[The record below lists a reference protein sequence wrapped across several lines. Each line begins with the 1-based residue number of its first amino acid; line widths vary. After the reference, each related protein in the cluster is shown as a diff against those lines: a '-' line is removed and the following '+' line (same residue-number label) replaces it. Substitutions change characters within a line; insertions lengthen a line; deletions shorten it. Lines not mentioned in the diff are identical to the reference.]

1 MSRYIINGGKSLKG
15 EVSIRGAKNAS
26 FKEIIASLLT
36 DQTVYLNNVP
46 QISDVKITASIAKSL
61 GCQVNQTAEHCF
73 ELTTPKIT
81 NTTVPAGTGEKSRSS
96 FMFASPL
103 LARTGTAIVPVPGGD
118 KLGNRPLDRLF
129 DCFSKMNIKITE
141 TDNNITFNTEKIIG
155 THYTFVKPSHTVTE
169 AILTTAV
176 LASGETII
184 DNAALEPEIDDLILM
199 LTQMGA
205 KIQRDPKDI
214 KRIIIQGVSKL
225 NGTTHEVICDRNE
238 IVTFAC
244 AALATKGSI
253 SILRVKPKV
262 VKTFLDTIIKMGAE
276 VKTGNDEIYVA
287 WVKPLSSI
295 NIETSP
301 EPGFMTDWQAIFSVL
316 LTQTVGC
323 SSVIERVYPSRF
335 QHIDNLKK
343 MGAKI
348 TFFNPEINN
357 SDKYYQFNKESD
369 KPEYFHGVKIY
380 GPAKLNPANFT
391 INDLRA
397 GASATIAALTAS
409 GKSNIEGID
418 YIERGYEK
426 LAERLLSLG
435 ANIEYIKI

>member
-26 FKEIIASLLT
+26 FKQIIATLLT
-36 DQTVYLNNVP
+36 DETVYLNNVP
-46 QISDVKITASIAKSL
+46 QISDVKITNSIAKSL
-61 GCQVNQTAEHCF
+61 GCQVNQTIEHCL

-96 FMFASPL
+96 FMFAAPL
-103 LARTGTAIVPVPGGD
+103 LARTGTAVVPSPGGD

-129 DCFSKMNIKITE
+129 DCFSQMNIKVSETE
-141 TDNNITFNTEKIIG
+141 HNITFNTDKIIG

-169 AILTTAV
+169 AILMTAV
-176 LASGETII
+176 LANGETII

-199 LTQMGA
+199 LTKMGA
-205 KIQRDPKDI
+205 KIQRDPNNK
-214 KRIIIQGVSKL
+214 KRIIIQGVPKL
-225 NGTTHEVICDRNE
+225 HGTQHDVICDRNE

-244 AALATKGSI
+244 AALATKGYV
-253 SILRVKPKV
+253 SILRVKPEI
-262 VKTFLDTIIKMGAE
+262 VKTFLDTITQMGAK
-276 VKTGNDEIYVA
+276 VKTGNDEIYVE
-287 WVKPLSSI
+287 WVKPLTNI
-295 NIETSP
+295 NIETAP

-335 QHIDNLKK
+335 QHIENLKK

-348 TFFNPEINN
+348 KFFNPEVDNP
-357 SDKYYQFNKESD
+357 DEYYQFNRESD
-369 KPEYFHGVKIY
+369 DPKFFHGVKIY
-380 GPAKLNPANFT
+380 GPTKLKPANFT

-409 GKSNIEGID
+409 GKSTID
-418 YIERGYEK
+418 GVEYIERGYEK
-426 LAERLLSLG
+426 LAERLWSLG
-435 ANIEYIKI
+435 ANIEYIKT

>member
-1 MSRYIINGGKSLKG
+1 MSRYIINGGKPLKG

-26 FKEIIASLLT
+26 FKQIIASLLT

-46 QISDVKITASIAKSL
+46 QISDVKITISIAKSL
-61 GCQVNQTAEHCF
+61 GCQINQNAEHCL
-73 ELTTPKIT
+73 ELTTKNIT
-81 NTTVPAGTGEKSRSS
+81 NSTVPTGTGEKSRTS
-96 FMFASPL
+96 FMFAAPL
-103 LARTGTAIVPVPGGD
+103 LARTGTAIVPIPGGD
-118 KLGNRPLDRLF
+118 KLGSRPLDRLF
-129 DCFSKMNIKITE
+129 DCFSKMNIKIFE
-141 TDNNITFNTEKIIG
+141 TDHNITFNTDKIIG
-155 THYTFVKPSHTVTE
+155 THYTFIKPSHTVTE
-169 AILTTAV
+169 SVIMTAILAD
-176 LASGETII
+176 GETII

-205 KIQRDPKDI
+205 KIQRDPQNN

-225 NGTTHEVICDRNE
+225 NGTTHDVICDRNE

-244 AALATKGSI
+244 AALATKGSV
-253 SILRVKPKV
+253 SILRTKPDV
-262 VKTFLDTIIKMGAE
+262 VKKFLNTIIKMGAE
-276 VKTGNDEIYVA
+276 VKVGSDEIYVA

-295 NIETSP
+295 NIETEP

-323 SSVIERVYPSRF
+323 SSIIERVYPSRF

-343 MGAKI
+343 MGTKV

-357 SDKYYQFNKESD
+357 PDEYYQFNKDSD
-369 KPEYFHGVKIY
+369 RPEYFHGVKIY
-380 GPAKLNPANFT
+380 GPTKLIPSNFN

-409 GKSNIEGID
+409 GKSTIEGVE

-426 LAERLLSLG
+426 LAERLWSLG
-435 ANIEYIKI
+435 ANIEYIKT